1 MRISDW
7 SSDVCSSDLIDVF
20 WQQLQRAGFV
30 AAENALVFGFHR
42 VAEFFQAPV
51 LHDDLDAR
59 VMNVVAATEAIE
71 DPHDRGRIDQQ
82 VRFRHERFG
91 ELRSEERRVGKECG
105 RTCRFRWAQ
114 DHYKKKK
121 NKE

>member
-91 ELRSEERRVGKECG
+91 ELAEDRHAS
-105 RTCRFRWAQ
+105 Q
-114 DHYKKKK
+114 DRKSTRLNSSHYCAHRMPSSA
-121 NKE
+121 

>member
-7 SSDVCSSDLIDVF
+7 SSDVCSSDL
-20 WQQLQRAGFV
+20 
-30 AAENALVFGFHR
+30 
-42 VAEFFQAPV
+42 AEFFQAPV

-91 ELRSEERRVGKECG
+91 ELAEDRHASQAAADVEAVANFARLELGRASWREREC
-105 RTCRFRWAQ
+105 Q
-114 DHYKKKK
+114 YV
-121 NKE
+121 